1 MRPSHL
7 FGTLEA
13 PGQKAY
19 PSKDFDYYNLNPK
32 QPGQV
37 TQVTIQKKL
46 SNGLV
51 WAHPGKDL
59 PLTTMDTYPKLD
71 PSKTWRKLSQGTGS
85 FGSEFKA
92 SNPETIT
99 SFGIMPTYPEE
110 EAMRMALNARPRIM
124 AMEVGAREEYP
135 KAPAPEFKV
144 GAGRIGTKFSP
155 EKIQQLVDMGIPEEL
170 IGKTIEEELK
180 KDLMSYLNNP
190 ALLAEVQTTEAIQN
204 IYEKF
209 VANRVMKTGENA
221 PGGAPG
227 SGSQNIGVRAY
238 SAPAM
243 ISMLSPKAQRLAEL
257 RASEFGPTSL
267 LPRDYPA
274 SPADMR
280 EVSSRKLPNLLEMG
294 AGPGGGGLS
303 ISAFGM
309 LAGTR
314 VAAQAK
320 AEAQEAEEEERYESG
335 HSRREMEEGAV
346 AAAAAAPA
354 SMADRLFGE
363 KGKGGRK
370 PKSYMDQLDTLSN
383 QVATG
388 KAQQT
393 ISGTVKSLRTKG
405 APSEEIEAAIAKGK
419 AMRGGGG
426 GFM

>member
-19 PSKDFDYYNLNPK
+19 PSKDIDYWNLNPK
-32 QPGQV
+32 QQGQV

-51 WAHPGKDL
+51 WNHKGDM
-59 PLTTMDTYPKLD
+59 PLSTMDKYPKLD
-71 PSKTWRKLSQGTGS
+71 PTKTWRHLSQGTGS
-85 FGSEFKA
+85 YGAEFKA

-99 SFGIMPTYPEE
+99 SFGILPSYPEE
-110 EAMRMALNARPRIM
+110 EAMRMALNARPKIM
-124 AMEVGAREEYP
+124 AEAVSAREEYP
-135 KAPAPEFKV
+135 KAPAPEFKA
-144 GAGRIGTKFSP
+144 GAGKIGTKFSP

-190 ALLAEVQTTEAIQN
+190 GLLAEVQTTEAIQN
-204 IYEKF
+204 VYEKY
-209 VANRVMKTGENA
+209 VAGKGLKTGENSPGDA
-221 PGGAPG
+221 PGA
-227 SGSQNIGVRAY
+227 GSQNLGVRAY

-243 ISMLSPKAQRLAEL
+243 ISMLSPKAQRLAEM
-257 RASEFGPTSL
+257 RASEMGAVSL
-267 LPRDYPA
+267 LG
-274 SPADMR
+274 ADMR
-280 EVSSRKLPNLLEMG
+280 EVSSRRIQDMPKIEELG
-294 AGPGGGGLS
+294 AGAGGGGLS
-303 ISAFGM
+303 VSAFGM

-314 VAAQAK
+314 VAAQYK
-320 AEAQEAEEEERYESG
+320 AEAQEAEEEEAYGAS
-335 HSRREMEEGAV
+335 HSLMENASAE
-346 AAAAAAPA
+346 AAASAMAVPA
-354 SMADRLFGE
+354 SMEERLFGG

-370 PKSYMDQLDTLSN
+370 PKTYLEQLDTLTN

-405 APSEEIEAAIAKGK
+405 APSEEIELAIAKGK

-426 GFM
+426 GGGY